1 MQGNERLPKME
12 VVPALINALYG
23 RLRKRP
29 IFGNLWGGAQKL
41 PAQKPKMT
49 ELSTFSSISYCG
61 ALRIAPCK
69 VRFYGRGHV

>member
-1 MQGNERLPKME
+1 MKDFQN
-12 VVPALINALYG
+12 
-23 RLRKRP
+23 
-29 IFGNLWGGAQKL
+29 GGGPGSDKCFVWEIKKTAYFWQFVGGPQKL